1 MCCSIFASQ
10 GLRSL
15 YSVKMS
21 RADRNPWLGKM
32 VLQRQ
37 STVIV
42 QKNIQMFDQI
52 FTIHVLIGYVMLLL
66 VFSLLPKR
74 HIATYKRFFTLH
86 KRHTA
91 TYKRFFTLHKRHT
104 ATYKRFFTLHKRHTA
119 TYKRFFTLHKRHTAT
134 YKRFFTLHKRHT
146 ATYKRFFTLLN
157 NIASRHNFNFLPE
170 KLVLTSSVHPA
181 MQLQTHFK
189 RTKKYREIDE
199 RSTTLKTLSM
209 VTQLRI
215 C

>member
-1 MCCSIFASQ
+1 
-10 GLRSL
+10 
-15 YSVKMS
+15 MS

-42 QKNIQMFDQI
+42 QKNVQMFDQI
-52 FTIHVLIGYVMLLL
+52 FTIHVLIGDVMFLL
-66 VFSLLPKR
+66 VFSLLP
-74 HIATYKRFFTLH
+74 
-86 KRHTA
+86 
-91 TYKRFFTLHKRHT
+91 
-104 ATYKRFFTLHKRHTA
+104 
-119 TYKRFFTLHKRHTAT
+119 
-134 YKRFFTLHKRHT
+134 KRHT
-146 ATYKRFFTLLN
+146 ATYKRFFTLLK

>member
-1 MCCSIFASQ
+1 MIFDIKKSSLQNTQTKNVPSLPSTRPAIQLEVKFRLTISQEQFLQADDGSIDNILLFWTTEHFLHVCAAASSLAK
-10 GLRSL
+10 GYDPL

-32 VLQRQ
+32 VLQRH
-37 STVIV
+37 
-42 QKNIQMFDQI
+42 IQMFDQI
-52 FTIHVLIGYVMLLL
+52 FTIHVLIGDAMYLLL
-66 VFSLLPKR
+66 FSLLP
-74 HIATYKRFFTLH
+74 
-86 KRHTA
+86 
-91 TYKRFFTLHKRHT
+91 
-104 ATYKRFFTLHKRHTA
+104 
-119 TYKRFFTLHKRHTAT
+119 
-134 YKRFFTLHKRHT
+134 KRHT

-170 KLVLTSSVHPA
+170 KLVLTSSVHLA